1 MTLAANHATSNILRR
16 SSMRRLISFVVPA
29 LAIAACHRGTQA
41 PSMLDMPVT
50 SARGTLRLADGREV
64 GGVTLT
70 QTIAGVL
77 VSADLSSLPSG
88 THGIHFHAIGQCTG
102 TEFASAGGH
111 FNPAMKMHGLRNAN
125 GPHAGDLPNI
135 HVPEGGRLRVELLA
149 PNVRLGAGAGTLFD
163 GDGAAIVIHALA
175 DDYQTDPAG
184 GSGTRIA
191 CAVLDR

>member
-1 MTLAANHATSNILRR
+1 
-16 SSMRRLISFVVPA
+16 MRRLVFLVVPT
-29 LAIAACHRGTQA
+29 LAVAACHGTQA

-50 SARGTLRLADGREV
+50 IAHGTLRMADGREV

-70 QTIAGVL
+70 QTAAGVL
-77 VSADLSSLPSG
+77 LSADLSGLPAG

-102 TEFASAGGH
+102 TDFASAGGH
-111 FNPAMKMHGLRNAN
+111 FNPAMKMHGLRNPN
-125 GPHAGDLPNI
+125 GPHGGDLPNI
-135 HVPEGGRLRVELLA
+135 HVPQSGALRVELIA

-184 GSGTRIA
+184 GSGARIA
-191 CAVLDR
+191 CAVLER

>member
-1 MTLAANHATSNILRR
+1 
-16 SSMRRLISFVVPA
+16 MRRLVSVVVPA
-29 LAIAACHRGTQA
+29 LAIAACHGTQA

-50 SARGTLRLADGREV
+50 IAHGTLRMADGREV

-70 QTIAGVL
+70 QTAAGVL
-77 VSADLSSLPSG
+77 LSADLSGLPAG

-102 TEFASAGGH
+102 TDFASAGGH
-111 FNPAMKMHGLRNAN
+111 FNPSMKMHGLRNPN
-125 GPHAGDLPNI
+125 GPHGGDLPNI
-135 HVPEGGRLRVELLA
+135 HVPQSGALRVELIA

-184 GSGTRIA
+184 GSGARIA
-191 CAVLDR
+191 CAVLER

>member
-1 MTLAANHATSNILRR
+1 
-16 SSMRRLISFVVPA
+16 MRRLVSLVVPA
-29 LAIAACHRGTQA
+29 LAIAACHHGTQA

-50 SARGTLRLADGREV
+50 TAHGTLRLADGREV

-70 QTIAGVL
+70 QTVAGVL
-77 VSADLSSLPSG
+77 LTADLNGLSGG

-102 TEFASAGGH
+102 PDFASAGGH

-135 HVPEGGRLRVELLA
+135 HIPQTGMLRIELLA

-163 GDGAAIVIHALA
+163 GDGAALVIHALA

-184 GSGTRIA
+184 ASGPRIA
-191 CAVLDR
+191 CAVLER